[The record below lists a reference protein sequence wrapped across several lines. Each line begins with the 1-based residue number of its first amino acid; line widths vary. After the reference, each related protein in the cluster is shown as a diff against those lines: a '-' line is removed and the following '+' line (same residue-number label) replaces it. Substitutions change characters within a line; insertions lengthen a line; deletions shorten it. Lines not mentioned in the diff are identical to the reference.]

1 MSERYKTI
9 ILLLLVFSWSPQA
22 GFGKSQR
29 AVVWKE
35 FIAFE
40 GQLVQEMD
48 EEPRKKFYKL
58 TNDLLPPITSN
69 DAKYDVS
76 PVVFCKYLSEEKTSY
91 VLFLARG
98 LLSIPGD
105 SRGQAY
111 VFDESGNILWTNNF
125 SLGRRDD
132 FISAN
137 VIRDQEIGQP
147 VIQITTHHSKQIYML
162 VKNEVV
168 LVRLDGYQG
177 ITPNQFT
184 STNQIVGPPIP
195 NLSPVEWERKLASE
209 SPAEVLQVLAWL
221 SGEHLDL
228 KEPQERYDD
237 SFIPPNELI
246 ENSITVTQALDR
258 PEVQAQLKRLK
269 TSPIKWVREAAVLAQ
284 AHDYRNQYFRDWR

>member
-1 MSERYKTI
+1 
-9 ILLLLVFSWSPQA
+9 
-22 GFGKSQR
+22 
-29 AVVWKE
+29 
-35 FIAFE
+35 
-40 GQLVQEMD
+40 
-48 EEPRKKFYKL
+48 
-58 TNDLLPPITSN
+58 
-69 DAKYDVS
+69 
-76 PVVFCKYLSEEKTSY
+76 
-91 VLFLARG
+91 
-98 LLSIPGD
+98 
-105 SRGQAY
+105 
-111 VFDESGNILWTNNF
+111 
-125 SLGRRDD
+125 
-132 FISAN
+132 